1 MSNRHLSRS
10 VALQSLF
17 EWDFRGC
24 VDTDIEEIVHRNIDE
39 FAPGMNEVA
48 FIFALVK
55 RVLENRPTIDSII
68 EKAAP
73 DWPLPQISPVDR
85 NVLRLGLSELL
96 FADKKEVPAKVAIN
110 EAIELAKTFGG
121 ETSGRFVNGV
131 LGTVYKEMGE
141 PGKDEVS
148 KKKPRSNEPVD
159 PATLPLEK
167 KGGALV
173 YAFAEG
179 DAYVALVHDI
189 FGYWTLPKGGIEAE
203 EDEKVGTSREIT
215 EEIGIPVT
223 VEDLLG
229 ENEYIASNPEKGKIR
244 KRVIYFLARAEKED
258 LKLKQSGGLDDARWF
273 PIQELAELTMYDD
286 MLPVITKAVKI
297 ISEKN
302 TEPVSA

>member
-1 MSNRHLSRS
+1 
-10 VALQSLF
+10 
-17 EWDFRGC
+17 
-24 VDTDIEEIVHRNIDE
+24 
-39 FAPGMNEVA
+39 MNEVA
-48 FIFALVK
+48 FVFALVK
-55 RVLENRPTIDSII
+55 RVLDNKPTIDGII

-73 DWPLPQISPVDR
+73 DWPLAQISPVDR

-148 KKKPRSNEPVD
+148 KKKARKDEPVD

-173 YAFAEG
+173 YSFGDGEAF
-179 DAYVALVHDI
+179 VALVHDI
-189 FGYWTLPKGGIEAE
+189 FGYWTLPKGGIEQN

-215 EEIGIPVT
+215 EEIGIPV
-223 VEDLLG
+223 VIEDLLG

-244 KRVIYFLARAEKED
+244 KRVVYYLARADKQD
-258 LKLKQSGGLDDARWF
+258 LKLKESGGLDDARWV
-273 PIQELAELTMYDD
+273 PIQELPELTMYDD
-286 MLPVITKAVKI
+286 MLPVITKAVKR
-297 ISEKN
+297 ISEKQ
-302 TEPVSA
+302 PS